1 VTSGQDETTLSRR
14 EWSWLVLVATLTL
27 LVVLSLPGPTFRDD
41 FNGTSLD
48 PSKWWRE
55 TRWDG
60 DTRWQ
65 RWCSWSDDPRL
76 YSVSGGVLTL
86 SALRVNEAKPYIC
99 PIISTRGKFEQTHGI
114 WRARL
119 KWDRGHALW
128 PGFWLHNPPNTVDE
142 IDVVEAFP
150 EPTHPNYYTTTTHW
164 VGGQQAVNQTAPDAD
179 WHIYEVEWR
188 GTTTTYRRDGVVVA
202 TITGPIA
209 DVPMFNILTLVV
221 GVWWTGDAPDA
232 TTPDAPRLMVDWV
245 EVLP

>member
-1 VTSGQDETTLSRR
+1 VNSGPDETTLSRR
-14 EWSWLVLVATLTL
+14 EWSWLVIVATLAL
-27 LVVLSLPGPTFRDD
+27 LIVFSLTGPTFRDD

-65 RWCSWSDDPRL
+65 TWCSLSDDPRL

-86 SALRVNEAKPYIC
+86 TALRVNAAKPYIC
-99 PIISTRGKFEQTHGI
+99 PIISTRGKFQQTHGI

-128 PGFWLHNPPNTVDE
+128 PAFWLHNTPNTVDE
-142 IDVVEAFP
+142 IDVMEAYP
-150 EPTHPNYYTTTTHW
+150 EPVHPNFYQTTTHW
-164 VGGQQAVNQTAPDAD
+164 VGGQRGANQTGPDAD

-209 DVPMFNILTLVV
+209 DVPIFTILNLMV
-221 GVWWTGDAPDA
+221 GVHINGTAPDT

>member
-1 VTSGQDETTLSRR
+1 MTSGPDEAASRGR
-14 EWSWLVLVATLTL
+14 WSSWLVLVATLL
-27 LVVLSLPGPTFRDD
+27 LVALSLTGPTFRDD

-55 TRWDG
+55 TRWDS
-60 DTRWQ
+60 DVMERWGQ
-65 RWCSWSDDPRL
+65 FSDDPSL
-76 YSVSGGVLTL
+76 YSVANGILTL
-86 SALRVNEAKPYIC
+86 TAKRTGPSSYIL

-119 KWDRGHALW
+119 TWDRGHALW
-128 PGFWLHNPPNTVDE
+128 PAFWLHNPANTVDE
-142 IDVVEAFP
+142 IDIVEAFP

-164 VGGQQAVNQTAPDAD
+164 VGGQQGANQTAPDGD
-179 WHIYEVEWR
+179 WHVYEVEWR

-209 DVPMFNILTLVV
+209 DVPMFTILTLVV
-221 GVWWTGDAPDA
+221 GVHFNGTAPDT